1 MSKRKTAFLVMPAR
15 MKELWPWVCAL
26 TAFEYGD
33 PEELSKLILAA
44 QEVPPE
50 FIAPIAEIV
59 SQKRKP
65 NYKAGSKLK
74 IPARERQKVASSL
87 SAVLGILDSIRYDL
101 IDEDEQLKGA
111 VLAGDRLGMEPKEV
125 IEELSQERRQV
136 YEEGAKDLGVSI
148 QTLKIILA
156 DFEKKIRNWP
166 KI

>member
-1 MSKRKTAFLVMPAR
+1 M
-15 MKELWPWVCAL
+15 
-26 TAFEYGD
+26 
-33 PEELSKLILAA
+33 
-44 QEVPPE
+44 
-50 FIAPIAEIV
+50 
-59 SQKRKP
+59 
-65 NYKAGSKLK
+65 
-74 IPARERQKVASSL
+74 
-87 SAVLGILDSIRYDL
+87 

-111 VLAGDRLGMEPKEV
+111 VLAGDRLGMESKEV